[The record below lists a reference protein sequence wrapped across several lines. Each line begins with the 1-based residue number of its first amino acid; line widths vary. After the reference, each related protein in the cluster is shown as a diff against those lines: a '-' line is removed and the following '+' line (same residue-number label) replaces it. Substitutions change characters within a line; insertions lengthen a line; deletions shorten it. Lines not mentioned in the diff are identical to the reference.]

1 MQPIKST
8 QELLRE
14 ARASS
19 KTAVT
24 CMHPGFL
31 YNCLQDLRSVVIVEV
46 RSEENYAKMHVRD
59 GVRVERGG
67 AVGSLPVGERV
78 VFLDEDSE
86 VLEGSAVEALAQ
98 AARSSYKKVHFL
110 KGGFAAFCT
119 QYPFLCVSTDCPA
132 EVYLRARARY
142 PTEVLSHLLF
152 LGGVVHLSNLQQ
164 LRHLG
169 IRTVVDCGCG
179 VTSQLPLTE
188 VHLTFNPEDVD
199 FEAAIQ
205 AIEASEKPV
214 FLYDLNGE
222 DLAAAISAAYFSHV
236 KGLKSEH
243 ALAYLISKRPDIS
256 LRPDLFLQLQNFRKT
271 PNPESLSS
279 VLTRLTRPS

>member
-1 MQPIKST
+1 MQAIKST

-31 YNCLQDLRSVVIVEV
+31 YNCLQDLRPIVIVEV
-46 RSEENYAKMHVRD
+46 RDEENYAKLHVRD
-59 GVRVERGG
+59 GVRLERGG
-67 AVGSLPVGERV
+67 DIGSLPLGERV
-78 VFLDEDSE
+78 IFLDEDSE
-86 VLEGSAVEALAQ
+86 TLEGSEVDALAQ

-110 KGGFAAFCT
+110 KGGFAAFCA
-119 QYPFLCVSTDCPA
+119 QYPFLCVPTDCPI

-142 PTEVLSHLLF
+142 PTEVLSHLLY

-169 IRTVVDCGCG
+169 IRTVIDCGCG
-179 VTSQLPLTE
+179 VSSQLPLTE

-222 DLAAAISAAYFSHV
+222 DQAAAVSAAYFAHV

-243 ALAYLISKRPDIS
+243 ALAYLLSKRPDIS

-271 PNPESLSS
+271 PSPESLAS
-279 VLTRLTRPS
+279 VLTRITHPS